1 MSEPVTLYV
10 TPYPDKR
17 GHDTYTTDEGRI
29 PSQHIDKA
37 RYRAIPAAEFDALV
51 TDRDMLKKALVYVH
65 NTASL
70 RCDDLHHVPRDT
82 HDACSAC
89 PVEKRVRDTIDAAL
103 RVAQ

>member
-51 TDRDMLKKALVYVH
+51 GLLREARRYVEPFGPSE
-65 NTASL
+65 NRNL
-70 RCDDLHHVPRDT
+70 LQR
-82 HDACSAC
+82 
-89 PVEKRVRDTIDAAL
+89 IDAAL
-103 RVAQ
+103 KGAP

>member
-37 RYRAIPAAEFDALV
+37 RYRAIPAKEFDAIMAFYETARRVCESYDDYDDPKWNEHRMDVMQGAYDAMIASTPGLG
-51 TDRDMLKKALVYVH
+51 DKA
-65 NTASL
+65 
-70 RCDDLHHVPRDT
+70 
-82 HDACSAC
+82 
-89 PVEKRVRDTIDAAL
+89 
-103 RVAQ
+103 